1 MLICQGSVCNVC
13 LHHHGYVVQVAGHP
27 VHAYLGNFLAE
38 LLVQKAD
45 FLKKGPLRL
54 DRRNIELRFGK
65 LCVRESV
72 LNHRAQLD
80 IF

>member
-1 MLICQGSVCNVC
+1 MGLYELVLREG
-13 LHHHGYVVQVAGHP
+13 LAD
-27 VHAYLGNFLAE
+27 LGNFLAE